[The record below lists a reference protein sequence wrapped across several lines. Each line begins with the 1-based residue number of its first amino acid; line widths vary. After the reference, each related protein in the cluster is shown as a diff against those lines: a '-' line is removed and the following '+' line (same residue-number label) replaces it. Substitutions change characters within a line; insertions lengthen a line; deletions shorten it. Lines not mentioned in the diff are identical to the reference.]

1 MDAVPSTRTRYGTF
15 AVIDRPSTSVHD
27 LLRVN
32 PRRILKSRRT
42 AREKHTYIQR
52 LIRDADT
59 YLQREA
65 MADSI
70 ANDSCSDYLIAK
82 QTKKGCFMSTAISI
96 LYQAYRMFP
105 TFEPDARVHPN
116 ASYNN
121 KIMPYIMRFLDN
133 RNVICPAVPATIYA
147 IYNTITERMIGSTK
161 NGGVP
166 FDESISYHIEQDT
179 SIFDD
184 SSESAFSCHLF
195 LRDPL
200 INPIMEFNEVNLGL
214 RTTPFS
220 MDQIDVINQHRKVE
234 AGGYEQFFIAAML
247 MNSNAYV
254 VYSKISSQTGMNDG
268 FRYISSKVY
277 PNAFHII
284 EKQFYNA
291 LRYNSDTLR
300 NLLESGHNAASILS
314 TELIAFTVSYRY
326 PGYEQHVVSIV
337 PCGETNAILCNTDE
351 SGSRCVY
358 FDDYSYTST
367 DREYN
372 MTILDRIEQAYE
384 EQKCTV
390 VRVVYYL
397 FNGVTMS

>member
-1 MDAVPSTRTRYGTF
+1 MN
-15 AVIDRPSTSVHD
+15 RPGSYRPRTSVHN

-42 AREKHTYIQR
+42 AREKNAYIQG

-82 QTKKGCFMSTAISI
+82 QSKKGCFMSTAISI

-105 TFEPDARVHPN
+105 TLDPDARVHQN

-121 KIMPYIMRFLDN
+121 KSMPYIMRFLDN
-133 RNVICPAVPATIYA
+133 RNDICPAVPATIYA

-166 FDESISYHIEQDT
+166 FDESISYHIAHDT
-179 SIFDD
+179 NIFDD
-184 SSESAFSCHLF
+184 SEPAFSYHLF

-200 INPIMEFNEVNLGL
+200 ANPIMEFNEVDLGL

-234 AGGYEQFFIAAML
+234 ESGYEHFFIAAML

-254 VYSKISSQTGMNDG
+254 VYSEIPSQTGMNDG

-284 EKQFYNA
+284 EKPFGGNA
-291 LRYNSDTLR
+291 LPYNSDTLR
-300 NLLESGHNAASILS
+300 NLLESGRDAASILS
-314 TELIAFTVSYRY
+314 TELIALTVSYKYPRY
-326 PGYEQHVVSIV
+326 GQHVVSIV

-351 SGSRCVY
+351 SVSNCAY
-358 FDDYSYTST
+358 FDDYSYAPT
-367 DREYN
+367 DIQYN
-372 MTILDRIEQAYE
+372 MSVLRRIGHKYE
-384 EQKCTV
+384 EQNCTV